1 MLPDNRVLRSEPIE
15 LEASLKN
22 IRPLGLAAT
31 CLLAVAALGCGSR
44 DGAWGGAGDG
54 SGKSLSPVKVIA
66 FDESAAVLQGIADGT
81 VVGTIVQN
89 PFQYGAKSIETLH
102 ALKEGRADAIPEGR
116 FINIPAR
123 VVLADDSRKE
133 FAGAEVVPVAAFRE
147 QLTKLLAG
155 SNATAASEGPEY
167 AFITNG
173 VADFW
178 TIGRAGALKAAADLG
193 VKAAVIMPNSITDQT
208 RKIEDLLTRGT
219 AGIAISP
226 INPTNQ
232 GEVLAKAAAAT
243 NLITHDSD
251 APDSPRQVYIG
262 MDNYEAGLIC
272 GKLVRDALPAGGKVM
287 LFIGRLDQDNSQRR
301 RQGCIDGILGREPD
315 ASRRDDPGA
324 TLTSDDSRYKILGT
338 MTDQFDRAKAK
349 ANAEDALLRHPDVA
363 AMVGLFEYN
372 PPLILEA
379 LERAGRLVRP
389 AAR

>member
-1 MLPDNRVLRSEPIE
+1 VKIWSRKHPWVAPL
-15 LEASLKN
+15 SLF
-22 IRPLGLAAT
+22 LGGLV
-31 CLLAVAALGCGSR
+31 AVGCGGR
-44 DGAWGGAGDG
+44 EGVGGATG
-54 SGKSLSPVKVIA
+54 SRQQLPAVKVIA
-66 FDESAAVLQGIADGT
+66 FDESQAVLQGIADGT

-89 PFQYGAKSIETLH
+89 PYEYGAKSIQTLH
-102 ALKEGRADAIPEGR
+102 AIKQGKADAIPATK
-116 FINIPAR
+116 FIDIPAR

-147 QLTKLLAG
+147 TLAKLLAG
-155 SNATAASEGPEY
+155 GGAAAKGQGPEY

-178 TIGRAGALKAAADLG
+178 TIGKAGAEQAAADLG
-193 VKAAVIMPNSITDQT
+193 VKAAVIMPSSITDQT

-219 AGIAISP
+219 AGIALSP
-226 INPTNQ
+226 INPANQ

-251 APDSPRQVYIG
+251 APDSPRMVYIG

-272 GKLVRDALPAGGKVM
+272 GKLVRDALPDGGKVM
-287 LFIGRLDQDNSQRR
+287 LFIGRLDQDNAQRR
-301 RQGCIDGILGREPD
+301 RQGCIDGILGRDPD

-324 TLTSDDSRYKILGT
+324 TPKSDDGRYEILGT

-379 LERAGRLVRP
+379 LERAGRLTGP
-389 AAR
+389 AVK

>member
-1 MLPDNRVLRSEPIE
+1 V
-15 LEASLKN
+15 
-22 IRPLGLAAT
+22 GLATAG
-31 CLLAVAALGCGSR
+31 LVAVAALGCGSR
-44 DGAWGGAGDG
+44 DGAGGGAGG
-54 SGKSLSPVKVIA
+54 GAGTAKSLPPVKVIA

-89 PFQYGAKSIETLH
+89 PFQYGAKSIQTLH
-102 ALKEGRADAIPEGR
+102 AIKEGKADAVPESK

-147 QLTKLLAG
+147 ELKKLLAG
-155 SNATAASEGPEY
+155 GGAATAVEGPEY

-178 TIGRAGALKAAADLG
+178 TIGKAGAEKAAADLG
-193 VKAAVIMPNSITDQT
+193 VKATVIMPSSITDQT

-226 INPTNQ
+226 INPANQ

-243 NLITHDSD
+243 NLVTHDSD
-251 APDSPRQVYIG
+251 APDSPRKVYIG

-272 GKLVRDALPAGGKVM
+272 GKLVRDALPDGGKVM

-324 TLTSDDSRYKILGT
+324 TPKSDDGKYEILGT

-389 AAR
+389 AAK

>member
-1 MLPDNRVLRSEPIE
+1 MEMSQRNCPLLR
-15 LEASLKN
+15 LVAACLVA
-22 IRPLGLAAT
+22 LAA
-31 CLLAVAALGCGSR
+31 AGCGKG
-44 DGAWGGAGDG
+44 DGTGGGANAR
-54 SGKSLSPVKVIA
+54 KQLPPVKVIA
-66 FDESAAVLQGIADGT
+66 FDEAAAVLEGIATGT
-81 VVGTIVQN
+81 VVGTVVQN
-89 PFQYGAKSIETLH
+89 PFQYGFKSIETLH
-102 ALKEGRADAIPEGR
+102 ALKEGKPDLIPESM

-123 VVLADDSRKE
+123 VVLADDSRAE
-133 FAGAEVVPVAAFRE
+133 FAGAEVVPVADFRE
-147 QLTKLLAG
+147 ELEKLLAG
-155 SNATAASEGPEY
+155 GGAAVAGEGPEY

-178 TIGRAGALKAAADLG
+178 TIGKAGAEKAAAELG
-193 VKAAVIMPNSITDQT
+193 VRATVIMPSSITDQT
-208 RKIEDLLTRGT
+208 RKVEDLLTRGT

-226 INPTNQ
+226 INPANQ

-251 APDSPRQVYIG
+251 APDSPRKVYIG

-272 GKLVRDALPAGGKVM
+272 GKLVRDALPEGPEGGQVM

-315 ASRRDDPGA
+315 PSRRDDPGA
-324 TLTSDDSRYKILGT
+324 VLASDDGRYEILGT

-379 LERAGRLVRP
+379 LERAGRLAGPV
-389 AAR
+389 AK

>member
-1 MLPDNRVLRSEPIE
+1 MEK
-15 LEASLKN
+15 SLKK
-22 IRPLGLAAT
+22 PLGFRLAMVVLVA
-31 CLLAVAALGCGSR
+31 LVAAGCGK
-44 DGAWGGAGDG
+44 GDG
-54 SGKSLSPVKVIA
+54 ERNAAGGRKQLPPVKVVA
-66 FDESAAVLQGIADGT
+66 FDEAAAVLEGIAAGT
-81 VVGTIVQN
+81 VVGTVVQN
-89 PFQYGAKSIETLH
+89 PFQYGFKSIETLH
-102 ALKEGRADAIPEGR
+102 ALKEGKADVIPENK

-123 VVLADDSRKE
+123 VVLADDSRQE

-147 QLTKLLAG
+147 ELEKLLAG
-155 SNATAASEGPEY
+155 GGAAAAGEGPEY

-178 TIGRAGALKAAADLG
+178 TIGKAGAEKAAADLG
-193 VKAAVIMPNSITDQT
+193 VRATVIMPASITDQT

-226 INPTNQ
+226 INPANQ

-272 GKLVRDALPAGGKVM
+272 GKLVRDALPEGGKVM

-315 ASRRDDPGA
+315 PSRRDDPGA
-324 TLTSDDSRYKILGT
+324 ELKSEDGRYVILGT

-379 LERAGRLVRP
+379 LERAGRLTRP
-389 AAR
+389 VAQ

>member
-1 MLPDNRVLRSEPIE
+1 M
-15 LEASLKN
+15 EASLKN
-22 IRPLGLAAT
+22 IRLVGLATAG
-31 CLLAVAALGCGSR
+31 LVAVAALGCGSR
-44 DGAWGGAGDG
+44 DGAGGGAGG
-54 SGKSLSPVKVIA
+54 GAGTAKSLPPVKVIA

-89 PFQYGAKSIETLH
+89 PFQYGAKSIQTLH
-102 ALKEGRADAIPEGR
+102 AIKEGKADAVPESK

-147 QLTKLLAG
+147 ELKKLLAG
-155 SNATAASEGPEY
+155 GGAAAAGEGPEY

-178 TIGRAGALKAAADLG
+178 TIGKAGAEKAAADLG
-193 VKAAVIMPNSITDQT
+193 VRATVIMPSSITDQT

-226 INPTNQ
+226 INPANQ

-243 NLITHDSD
+243 NLVTHDSD
-251 APDSPRQVYIG
+251 APDSPRKVYIG

-272 GKLVRDALPAGGKVM
+272 GKLVRDALPDGGKVM

-324 TLTSDDSRYKILGT
+324 TPKSDDGKYEILGT

-389 AAR
+389 AAK

>member
-1 MLPDNRVLRSEPIE
+1 MEMSQRNCPLLR
-15 LEASLKN
+15 LVAACLVA
-22 IRPLGLAAT
+22 LAA
-31 CLLAVAALGCGSR
+31 AGCGKG
-44 DGAWGGAGDG
+44 DGTGGGANAR
-54 SGKSLSPVKVIA
+54 KQLPPVKVIA
-66 FDESAAVLQGIADGT
+66 FDEAAAVLEGIATGT
-81 VVGTIVQN
+81 VVGTVVQN
-89 PFQYGAKSIETLH
+89 PFQYGFKSIETLH
-102 ALKEGRADAIPEGR
+102 ALKEGKPDLIPESM

-123 VVLADDSRKE
+123 VVLADDSRAE
-133 FAGAEVVPVAAFRE
+133 FAGAEVVPVADFRE
-147 QLTKLLAG
+147 ELEKLLAG
-155 SNATAASEGPEY
+155 GGAAVAGEGPEY

-178 TIGRAGALKAAADLG
+178 TIGKAGAEKAAAELG
-193 VKAAVIMPNSITDQT
+193 VRATVIMPSSITDQT
-208 RKIEDLLTRGT
+208 RKVEDLLTRGT

-226 INPTNQ
+226 INPANQ

-251 APDSPRQVYIG
+251 APDSPRKVYIG

-272 GKLVRDALPAGGKVM
+272 GKLVRDALPEGGQVM

-315 ASRRDDPGA
+315 PSRRDDPGA
-324 TLTSDDSRYKILGT
+324 VLASDDGRYEILGT

-379 LERAGRLVRP
+379 LERAGRLAGPV
-389 AAR
+389 AK

>member
-1 MLPDNRVLRSEPIE
+1 M
-15 LEASLKN
+15 EASFKN
-22 IRPLGLAAT
+22 IRSLGLPAA
-31 CLLAVAALGCGSR
+31 CLLAIAAAGCGAR
-44 DGAWGGAGDG
+44 EQAGGGAGG
-54 SGKSLSPVKVIA
+54 SAARALPPVKVIA

-89 PFQYGAKSIETLH
+89 PFQYGAKSIQTLH
-102 ALKEGRADAIPEGR
+102 AIKEGKADAIPEGK

-123 VVLADDSRKE
+123 VVLADGGRKE
-133 FAGAEVVPVAAFRE
+133 FAGAEVVPVAAFRAE
-147 QLTKLLAG
+147 LEKLLAG
-155 SNATAASEGPEY
+155 GGAAAAGEGPEY

-178 TIGRAGALKAAADLG
+178 TIGKAGAEKAAADLG
-193 VKAAVIMPNSITDQT
+193 VKAAVIMPSSITDQT

-226 INPTNQ
+226 INPANQ

-251 APDSPRQVYIG
+251 APDSPRKVYIG

-272 GKLVRDALPAGGKVM
+272 GKLVRDALPEGGKVM

-315 ASRRDDPGA
+315 PARRDDPGA
-324 TLTSDDSRYKILGT
+324 TPTSDDGKYEILGT

-389 AAR
+389 AAK

>member
-1 MLPDNRVLRSEPIE
+1 MKASFKNSLLPLVT
-15 LEASLKN
+15 AC
-22 IRPLGLAAT
+22 LA
-31 CLLAVAALGCGSR
+31 LAGGSGCGSR
-44 DGAWGGAGDG
+44 DGAGAGGAGAAAA
-54 SGKSLSPVKVIA
+54 KPLPPVKVIA

-89 PFQYGAKSIETLH
+89 PFQYGARSIETLH
-102 ALKEGRADAIPEGR
+102 AIKQGKADAIPATK

-123 VVLADDSRKE
+123 VVLADGSRKE
-133 FAGAEVVPVAAFRE
+133 FAGAEVVPVAVFRE
-147 QLTKLLAG
+147 ELKQLLAG
-155 SNATAASEGPEY
+155 GGAAAAGEGPEY

-178 TIGRAGALKAAADLG
+178 TIGKAGAEKAAADLG
-193 VKAAVIMPNSITDQT
+193 VKAAVIMPSSITDQT

-226 INPTNQ
+226 INPANQ

-243 NLITHDSD
+243 TLITHDSD

-272 GKLVRDALPAGGKVM
+272 GKLVRDALPDGGKVM

-315 ASRRDDPGA
+315 AARRDDPGA
-324 TLTSDDSRYKILGT
+324 VIKSDDGKYEILGT

-389 AAR
+389 AAK

>member
-1 MLPDNRVLRSEPIE
+1 M
-15 LEASLKN
+15 EASLKN
-22 IRPLGLAAT
+22 IRLLGLATAA
-31 CLLAVAALGCGSR
+31 LVAVAASGCGSR
-44 DGAWGGAGDG
+44 DGAGGGGGAGAG
-54 SGKSLSPVKVIA
+54 TAKSLPPVKVIA

-89 PFQYGAKSIETLH
+89 PFQYGAKSIQTLH
-102 ALKEGRADAIPEGR
+102 AIKEGKADAVPESK

-133 FAGAEVVPVAAFRE
+133 FAGAEVVPVAVFRE
-147 QLTKLLAG
+147 ELKKLLAG
-155 SNATAASEGPEY
+155 GGAAAAGEGPEY

-178 TIGRAGALKAAADLG
+178 TIGKAGAEKAAAGLG
-193 VKAAVIMPNSITDQT
+193 VRATVIMPSSITDQT

-226 INPTNQ
+226 INPANQ

-243 NLITHDSD
+243 NLVTHDSD
-251 APDSPRQVYIG
+251 APDSPRKVYIG

-301 RQGCIDGILGREPD
+301 RQGCIDGILGRDPD
-315 ASRRDDPGA
+315 PARRDDPGA
-324 TLTSDDSRYKILGT
+324 VITSDDGKYEILGT

-349 ANAEDALLRHPDVA
+349 ANAEDVLLRHPDVA

-389 AAR
+389 AAK

>member
-1 MLPDNRVLRSEPIE
+1 MEK
-15 LEASLKN
+15 SLKK
-22 IRPLGLAAT
+22 PLGLRLATVGLAAF
-31 CLLAVAALGCGSR
+31 AAAGCGK
-44 DGAWGGAGDG
+44 GDG
-54 SGKSLSPVKVIA
+54 SGGAAGGRKPLPPVKVIA
-66 FDESAAVLQGIADGT
+66 FDEADAVLEGIAAGT
-81 VVGTIVQN
+81 VVGTVVQN
-89 PFQYGAKSIETLH
+89 PFQYGFKSIETLH
-102 ALKEGRADAIPEGR
+102 ALEEGEADVIPENK

-123 VVLADDSRKE
+123 VVMADDSRKE
-133 FAGAEVVPVAAFRE
+133 FAGAEVVPVAVFRE
-147 QLTKLLAG
+147 ELKKLLAG
-155 SNATAASEGPEY
+155 GGAAAAGEGPEY

-178 TIGRAGALKAAADLG
+178 TIGKAGAEKAAAELG
-193 VKAAVIMPNSITDQT
+193 VRAAVIMPASITDQT

-226 INPTNQ
+226 INPANQ

-251 APDSPRQVYIG
+251 APDSPRKVYIG

-272 GKLVRDALPAGGKVM
+272 GKLVRDALPEGGKVM

-315 ASRRDDPGA
+315 PSRRDDPGVVIK
-324 TLTSDDSRYKILGT
+324 SDDGKYEILGT

-379 LERAGRLVRP
+379 LERAGRLAGPV
-389 AAR
+389 AQ

>member
-1 MLPDNRVLRSEPIE
+1 M
-15 LEASLKN
+15 EAPFRHSSS
-22 IRPLGLAAT
+22 PALAAVGG
-31 CLLAVAALGCGSR
+31 LVILAGGCGGRDDAGRAAGSR
-44 DGAWGGAGDG
+44 E
-54 SGKSLSPVKVIA
+54 SLPPVKVIA
-66 FDESAAVLQGIADGT
+66 FDESAAVLEGIATGT
-81 VVGTIVQN
+81 VVGTVVQN

-102 ALKEGRADAIPEGR
+102 ALQQGNPDAIPESK

-123 VVLADDSRKE
+123 VVLADDARRE

-147 QLTKLLAG
+147 ELKTLLAG
-155 SNATAASEGPEY
+155 GGTAAAAAGPEY
-167 AFITNG
+167 AFVTNG
-173 VADFW
+173 VANFW
-178 TIGRAGALKAAADLG
+178 TIGKAGAEQAAAKLG
-193 VKAAVIMPNSITDQT
+193 VRATVIMPSSVTDQT

-226 INPTNQ
+226 INPANQ

-272 GKLVRDALPAGGKVM
+272 GKLVRDALPAGGQVM
-287 LFIGRLDQDNSQRR
+287 LFIGRLDQDNAQRR

-324 TLTSDDSRYKILGT
+324 VLTSADGRYEILGT

-349 ANAEDALLRHPDVA
+349 ANAEDALLRHADVA

-389 AAR
+389 VAK

>member
-1 MLPDNRVLRSEPIE
+1 M
-15 LEASLKN
+15 EAMLKN
-22 IRPLGLAAT
+22 IRSLGWV
-31 CLLAVAALGCGSR
+31 AVAALGCGSR
-44 DGAWGGAGDG
+44 DNAGGRPET
-54 SGKSLSPVKVIA
+54 SLPPVKVIA

-89 PFQYGAKSIETLH
+89 PFQYGFKSIETLH
-102 ALKEGRADAIPEGR
+102 GINEAKAEAIPESK

-123 VVLADDSRKE
+123 VVLPDDSRQE
-133 FAGAEVVPVAAFRE
+133 FAGAEVVPVAVFRE
-147 QLTKLLAG
+147 ELKTLLAG
-155 SNATAASEGPEY
+155 GGAAAASAGPEY

-178 TIGRAGALKAAADLG
+178 TIGKAGAEKAAAELG
-193 VKAAVIMPNSITDQT
+193 VKVSVIMPSSITDQT
-208 RKIEDLLTRGT
+208 RKLEDLLTRGT

-226 INPTNQ
+226 INPANQ

-251 APDSPRQVYIG
+251 APDSPRKVYIG

-272 GKLVRDALPAGGKVM
+272 GKLVRDALPDGGKVM

-301 RQGCIDGILGREPD
+301 RQGCIDGILGRGPD

-324 TLTSDDSRYKILGT
+324 AITSDDGRYQILGT

-349 ANAEDALLRHPDVA
+349 ANAEDVLLRHPDVA

-389 AAR
+389 AAK

>member
-1 MLPDNRVLRSEPIE
+1 MKTVIE
-15 LEASLKN
+15 T
-22 IRPLGLAAT
+22 IRLGGL
-31 CLLAVAALGCGSR
+31 VAACVVAAGSLGCGSR
-44 DGAWGGAGDG
+44 DTAGGTGTVAR
-54 SGKSLSPVKVIA
+54 LALPPVKVIA
-66 FDESAAVLQGIADGT
+66 FDEAQAVLQGIADGT
-81 VVGTIVQN
+81 VVGTVVQN
-89 PFQYGAKSIETLH
+89 PFQYGYKSIETLH
-102 ALKEGRADAIPEGR
+102 ALKLGSDAAIPEGQ

-123 VVLADDSRKE
+123 VILADDSRRE

-147 QLTKLLAG
+147 ELEKLLAG
-155 SNATAASEGPEY
+155 GGTGATGAGPEY

-178 TIGRAGALKAAADLG
+178 TIGKAGAEKAAADLG
-193 VKAAVIMPNSITDQT
+193 VKAAVIMPASITDQT

-226 INPTNQ
+226 INPANQ
-232 GEVLAKAAAAT
+232 GEALAKAAAAT

-251 APDSPRQVYIG
+251 APDSPRRVYIG
-262 MDNYEAGLIC
+262 MDNYEAGLLC
-272 GKLVRDALPAGGKVM
+272 GKLVRDALPDGGKVM

-301 RQGCIDGILGREPD
+301 RQGCVDGILGRAPD

-324 TLTSDDSRYKILGT
+324 TPKSDDGKYEILGT

-379 LERAGRLVRP
+379 LERAGRLARP
-389 AAR
+389 ATK